1 MAYIQSLLA
10 EYGLW
15 LVLIGTF
22 LEGETIVIVAGFA
35 SHQGLFDP
43 VHVAALAA
51 LGSFCCDQMWFFIAR
66 KFGHRPVIQRM
77 KHRPAFER
85 ALHFLERH
93 PTAFIF
99 SFRFVYGIRNVSPA
113 VIGLSEIDAHKFFVL
128 NALAAM
134 LWATAFTS
142 IGYVFSNSIEELLGD
157 LHRLEYTALAIIG
170 AGIMVFVLY
179 KLARRH
185 FHKPKP
191 DIA

>member
-134 LWATAFTS
+134 LWATAFTFTTLVTRVCTRRWFRKS
-142 IGYVFSNSIEELLGD
+142 TVTFAWVRCAATD
-157 LHRLEYTALAIIG
+157 LSPGMLRAKVG
-170 AGIMVFVLY
+170 
-179 KLARRH
+179 R
-185 FHKPKP
+185 
-191 DIA
+191 